1 MINSNCVKIYHMG
14 AFVEPFESV
23 NLSQALITDGCELK
37 VIISQKKLMLV
48 QMLVEVFGLL
58 TASIQTIKE

>member
-1 MINSNCVKIYHMG
+1 MG